1 MWEAKAEEQGQKG
14 KWMTVSNGTRPYNE
28 DLIEE
33 LKRLTDSLEAVKWV
47 IFNLGL
53 KIVTCLY

>member
-33 LKRLTDSLEAVKWV
+33 LKRSTDSLEAVKWV

-53 KIVTCLY
+53 KIVICLY